1 MKRIEI
7 YTKSWCPYCH
17 SAKALLDKKGID
29 YLEYDVTNDQ
39 TREAEMQDRAQR
51 TSVPQIF
58 VDGSHLGGFDDLTAA
73 DHRGV
78 IVEDE
83 HDAATQS

>member
-1 MKRIEI
+1 MTRIEI

-17 SAKALLDKKGID
+17 SAKALLDKKGLD

-73 DHRGV
+73 GQRGL
-78 IVEDE
+78 IVEHERDT
-83 HDAATQS
+83 ATQS